1 MIDWNFRR
9 FYSKHPWF
17 LDIFHPKH
25 YWILDILPNNKDIHC
40 SCHGSRERRW
50 YEIRAS
56 RGQQCFMF
64 GFITISGKNI
74 FGFVTKIHVIIFG
87 YVNSN

>member
-1 MIDWNFRR
+1 MIDGNFRR
-9 FYSKHPWF
+9 FW
-17 LDIFHPKH
+17 PKRH
-25 YWILDILPNNKDIHC
+25 WILDILPNNKDIHC
-40 SCHGSRERRW
+40 TCHGSRERRW

-87 YVNSN
+87 YVTN